1 MYQFGIVTLS
11 NVAIRA
17 EGSHRSEQITE
28 ALFGET
34 FNILEYTNDWTRVQL
49 TQDGY
54 IGWIQNGQWNEIQNP
69 YNNHFRYNTTLLST
83 AKFNNKT
90 TKILIGARVWDNNIQ
105 DEYLSQFHFNKQIK
119 TNSFSKQNFI
129 NNIITTAKKFLGTPY
144 HWGGK
149 TQFGIDCSGLT
160 QLVFQVNGIQ
170 LPRDAYQQAEK
181 GQLIHFQD
189 ARKGDLA
196 FFTQGSEK
204 ITHVGI
210 IYSTRKKQVKVIHA
224 SKYVKID
231 ILDENGIL
239 VQEEKGENQYSHQLK
254 LIKRIL
260 E

>member
-17 EGSHRSEQITE
+17 EDSHQSEQITE

-34 FNILEYTNDWTRVQL
+34 FKILEYTNDWSRIQL
-49 TQDGY
+49 AQDGY
-54 IGWIQNGQWNEIQNP
+54 IGWIQNGQWNAIQNI
-69 YNNHFRYNTTLLST
+69 NDKHFRYNISLLSSV
-83 AKFNNKT
+83 KFNNKT

-105 DEYLSQFHFNKQIK
+105 DEFLSQFHFNKQIK
-119 TNSFSKQNFI
+119 TISFSKQNFT
-129 NNIITTAKKFLGTPY
+129 NNIISTAKKFLGTPY

-181 GQLIHFQD
+181 GQQIHWQD
-189 ARKGDLA
+189 VQKGDLV

-210 IYSTRKKQVKVIHA
+210 IYSTSKKQVKVIHA

-231 ILDENGIL
+231 ILDEKGIL
-239 VQEEKGENQYSHQLK
+239 VQEGNRENQYSHQLK
-254 LIKRIL
+254 LIKRML